1 MLIVPQKYG
10 YVVIFLDADLDF
22 LRCITSGGIAGPDT
36 STVINIFQEQN
47 TNLHSDY
54 INLHSHQ
61 HCIKIPSTSI
71 LAYFLHDGHSDWKEM
86 DSQQSFNLH
95 SYGC

>member
-1 MLIVPQKYG
+1 M
-10 YVVIFLDADLDF
+10 DADLDF
-22 LRCITSGGIAGPDT
+22 LRCITSSGIAGPDT

-47 TNLHSDY
+47 TNLHSNY

-95 SYGC
+95 S

>member
-10 YVVIFLDADLDF
+10 YIVIFLDADLDF
-22 LRCITSGGIAGPDT
+22 LRCITSSGIAGADT
-36 STVINIFQEQN
+36 SAVFNIFQEQD

-54 INLHSHQ
+54 INLHSQQ

-71 LAYFLHDGHSDWKEM
+71 LACFLHDGHSDWKET

-95 SYGC
+95 S